1 MTPVLPRDSMVLSQM
16 PRFMARVDRIS
27 PMVAIDV
34 VAVSPWSTEVLR
46 KSPVNRA
53 RAASTT

>member
-1 MTPVLPRDSMVLSQM
+1 MVRSQM